1 MLILTRR
8 VGETVCIGNDV
19 QVTVM
24 AVNGAQARLG
34 IKAPKNVTVDRE
46 EVAQRKQTERNA
58 RWPEY
63 VRER

>member
-1 MLILTRR
+1 
-8 VGETVCIGNDV
+8 
-19 QVTVM
+19 
-24 AVNGAQARLG
+24 LG